1 MVRTLKVILWG
12 EEIGRLS
19 WDDNRKNS
27 YFTYNPDFVRKGLDI
42 SPLWASIHNNRGLM
56 PIWGEEERIY
66 QKLPAF
72 LADSLPDA
80 WHVCQSKTQKYHERG
95 CPSVCI
101 RQWNPKA

>member
-19 WDDNRKNS
+19 WDDDRKNS

-56 PIWGEEERIY
+56 PIWGEEERI
-66 QKLPAF
+66 
-72 LADSLPDA
+72 
-80 WHVCQSKTQKYHERG
+80 CQCMG
-95 CPSVCI
+95 
-101 RQWNPKA
+101 